1 MNQGTGKS
9 LWIGLA
15 GLLLSGLVHADCE
28 PLAPYSVTMDM
39 MSGTKRHAIST
50 TTLSQPDG
58 GGWRYGT
65 ESEATS
71 FVAKLAGA
79 KAFEETFFVVEDEQ
93 LTPVKYSYDRSTRVK
108 SRKDVIEF
116 DWDAMTA
123 TNLPGERH
131 WVLEI
136 PDGALDEYLV
146 NIALMRAICAG
157 QEELVFDV
165 VDRKGRMEE
174 QRFARVGEESV
185 ATSFGTFETIK
196 VERLRDTAE
205 RKTFLWFAPEL
216 GYLPIKM
223 RHEEKGHDITGLL
236 THWAPGS

>member
-1 MNQGTGKS
+1 MNKTF
-9 LWIGLA
+9 WITLG
-15 GLLLSGLVHADCE
+15 GLLLSGQVYAVCGA
-28 PLAPYSVTMDM
+28 LAPYSVTMDM

-58 GGWRYGT
+58 ESWLYGT
-65 ESEATS
+65 RSEAKS
-71 FVAKLAGA
+71 FLAKLAGA
-79 KAFEETFFVVEDEQ
+79 RVFEETLFVVEDGQ
-93 LTPVKYSYDRSTRVK
+93 LTPLRYSYDRSTRVK

-123 TNLPGERH
+123 SNSPGEKH

-146 NIALMRAICAG
+146 NIALMRAMCAG

-185 ATSFGTFETIK
+185 TTSFGTFETIK

-205 RKTFLWFAPEL
+205 RTTFLWFAPEL
-216 GYLPIKM
+216 GYLPVKIQ
-223 RHEEKGHDITGLL
+223 HLEKGHDISAIL
-236 THWAPGS
+236 TDYTAQ